1 MTKAELIEAMAAK
14 SGLTKADSSRELEA
28 FMSAVAET
36 LQKGEKLTLTGFG
49 SFGVSRREAREGRN
63 PKTGL
68 PVKIAARNSVSF
80 KAGSKLKES
89 VNK

>member
-14 SGLTKADSSRELEA
+14 SGLTKADSYRALEA

-36 LQKGEKLTLTGFG
+36 LQKGEKITLTGFG

>member
-1 MTKAELIEAMAAK
+1 MTKQQLVEAMAAK
-14 SGLTKADSSRELEA
+14 SGLTKADSSRALEA
-28 FMSAVAET
+28 FMDVVGET
-36 LQKGEKLTLTGFG
+36 LKKGDKITLTGFC

-80 KAGSKLKES
+80 KAGSKLKEII
-89 VNK
+89 NQ

>member
-1 MTKAELIEAMAAK
+1 MTKTQLVEAIAAK
-14 SGLTKADSSRELEA
+14 SGLTKADSSRALEA
-28 FMSAVAET
+28 FMDVVGET
-36 LQKGEKLTLTGFG
+36 LKKGDKIALTGFG

-80 KAGSKLKES
+80 KAGSKLKEI
-89 VNK
+89 VNQ

>member
-1 MTKAELIEAMAAK
+1 MTKSEVVEAMAAK
-14 SGLTKADSSRELEA
+14 SGLTKADSSRALEA
-28 FMSAVAET
+28 FMDVVGET
-36 LQKGEKLTLTGFG
+36 LKKGDKITLTGFG
-49 SFGVSRREAREGRN
+49 SYSVSRREAREGRN

-80 KAGSKLKES
+80 KAGSKLKEV

>member
-1 MTKAELIEAMAAK
+1 MTKSEVVEAMAAK
-14 SGLTKADSSRELEA
+14 SGLTKADSSRALEA
-28 FMSAVAET
+28 FMDVVGET
-36 LQKGEKLTLTGFG
+36 LKKGDKITLTGFG
-49 SFGVSRREAREGRN
+49 SYSVSRREAREGRN

-80 KAGSKLKES
+80 KAGSKLKEI

>member
-1 MTKAELIEAMAAK
+1 MTKSEVVEAMAAK
-14 SGLTKADSSRELEA
+14 SGLTKADSSRASEA
-28 FMSAVAET
+28 FMDVVGET
-36 LQKGEKLTLTGFG
+36 LKKGDKITLTGFG
-49 SFGVSRREAREGRN
+49 SYSVSRREAREGRN

-80 KAGSKLKES
+80 KAGSKLKEV

>member
-1 MTKAELIEAMAAK
+1 MTKSEVVEAMAAK
-14 SGLTKADSSRELEA
+14 SGLTKADSSRALEA
-28 FMSAVAET
+28 FMDVVGET
-36 LQKGEKLTLTGFG
+36 LKKGDKITLTGFG
-49 SFGVSRREAREGRN
+49 SYSVSRREAREGRN

-80 KAGSKLKES
+80 KAGSKLIEV

>member
-1 MTKAELIEAMAAK
+1 MTKSQLVEAIAAK
-14 SGLTKADSSRELEA
+14 SGLTKADSSRALEA
-28 FMSAVAET
+28 FMDVVGET
-36 LQKGEKLTLTGFG
+36 LKKGDKITLTGFG

-80 KAGSKLKES
+80 KAGSKLKER
-89 VNK
+89 VNQ